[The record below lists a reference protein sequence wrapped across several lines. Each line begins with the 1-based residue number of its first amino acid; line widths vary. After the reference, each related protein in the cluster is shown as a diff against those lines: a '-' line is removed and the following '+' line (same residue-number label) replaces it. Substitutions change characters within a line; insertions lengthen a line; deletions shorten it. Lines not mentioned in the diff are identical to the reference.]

1 MPLKGG
7 FDQNILRLKGFGC
20 ETVQI
25 FPGNPTGWKM
35 GAADPKE
42 LAKRVAFLE
51 EQSIC
56 PLVLHSA
63 YLINLASASDDFFEK
78 SRVLLKATME
88 KALLY
93 RAPFVVM
100 HTGNHGGL
108 GVERGLEK
116 IGETIAA
123 EQPGWPVPVKL
134 LLENTAGG
142 GTALGSR
149 FEELARIIKNFSPG
163 TMGVCLDTAHA
174 WAAGYDLGG
183 VKGVAE
189 TLEQFDRIIGL
200 QHLHLLH
207 LNDSRVQRGSRV
219 DRHEHIGRGAI
230 GLDGFKA
237 LLNRPWPEDFPAI
250 LETPEIGSD
259 WDRVNLE
266 TLQSL
271 VPGTW

>member
-7 FDQNILRLKGFGC
+7 FEQNILRLKGFGC

-35 GAADPKE
+35 GAAEPKE
-42 LAKRVAFLE
+42 LAKRADFLE
-51 EQSIC
+51 EQSIH
-56 PLVLHSA
+56 PLVVHSA
-63 YLINLASASDDFFEK
+63 YLINLASASEDFYAK
-78 SRVLLKATME
+78 SKSLLKATME

-93 RAPFVVM
+93 RSPFVVL

-108 GVERGLEK
+108 GVERGLER

-123 EQPGWPVPVKL
+123 ELPGWPAPVKL

-149 FEELARIIKNFSPG
+149 FEELARIIKNFPPG
-163 TMGVCLDTAHA
+163 ALGVCLDTAHA

-183 VKGVAE
+183 EKGVAE

-200 QHLHLLH
+200 EHLQLLH
-207 LNDSRVQRGSRV
+207 LNDSRVRRGSRA

-230 GLDGFKA
+230 GFDGFKA
-237 LLNRPWPEDFPAI
+237 LLTRPWPVGFPAI

-259 WDRVNLE
+259 WDRANLE

-271 VPGTW
+271 VD